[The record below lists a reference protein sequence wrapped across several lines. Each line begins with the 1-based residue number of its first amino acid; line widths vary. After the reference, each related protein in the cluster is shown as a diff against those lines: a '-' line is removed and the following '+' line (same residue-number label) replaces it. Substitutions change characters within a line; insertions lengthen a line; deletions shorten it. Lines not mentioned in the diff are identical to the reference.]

1 MPEARPRVAIVDYD
15 MGNLFSV
22 EQACRH
28 AGLDVVVTSSREEIG
43 SAEAVIL
50 PGVGAFRDAMA
61 ALHRLDLVGPLKD
74 VAASGRPFVGI
85 CLGMQLLM
93 TESTEF
99 GHHPGLDLIPGVV
112 ESLSDALGSPRPK
125 VPHVGWSQMVRAS
138 RGTGDVWAGTLMD
151 ALPDGMYMHFV
162 HSFFV
167 RLALEEAAVAYTR
180 YGDLN
185 FCSALQWNNVFGCQ
199 GHPER
204 SGPLGLA
211 VYENLAAVLHANRR
225 HRK

>member
-15 MGNLFSV
+15 LGNLFSV

-28 AGLDVVVTSSREEIG
+28 AGLDVAVTSSREKIET
-43 SAEAVIL
+43 ADAVIL

-61 ALHRLDLVGPLKD
+61 TLQRLDLVGPLKD
-74 VAASGRPFVGI
+74 VAASGRPLVGI

-99 GHHPGLDLIPGVV
+99 GNHPGLDLIPGVV

-125 VPHVGWSQMVRAS
+125 IPHVGWSQLARAP
-138 RGTGDVWAGTLMD
+138 RDAGDAWAGTLMD

-162 HSFFV
+162 HSYFV
-167 RLALEEAAVAYTR
+167 RPALEEAAIAFTR

-185 FCSALQWNNVFGCQ
+185 FCSALQRNNVFGCQ

-211 VYENLAAVLHANRR
+211 VYENLAAVLNATRR
-225 HRK
+225 QDT